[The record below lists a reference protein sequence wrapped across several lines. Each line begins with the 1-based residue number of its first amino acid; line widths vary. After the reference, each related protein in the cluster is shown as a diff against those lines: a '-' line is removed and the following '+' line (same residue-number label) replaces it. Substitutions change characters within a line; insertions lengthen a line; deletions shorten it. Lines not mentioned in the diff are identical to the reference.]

1 MSSGSYDS
9 SKDASSGNNS
19 SYDYNRWNK
28 PSEVIVF
35 PTPIRPADSG
45 IYALEQMGAAMR
57 NSPNTVRT
65 YGNVFFPIFFVF
77 DALTIYRSIVQTNM
91 GYDYMQLTDPNA
103 TNNPYGYRY

>member
-65 YGNVFFPIFFVF
+65 Y
-77 DALTIYRSIVQTNM
+77 VQTNM